1 MWVRV
6 PSGSVF
12 FSNFFFIPR
21 SFFQYQIALSTILI
35 QQQFS
40 PYFSHSSRC
49 LLRVLDT
56 FGTEPVFNYKKWKP
70 EKDDHNH
77 DYGHTWG
84 NWELNPRQ
92 FWTMYRKHL
101 IVLCSLWGHFTPSFP
116 SYFSLLPFFLYS
128 SSLSLPFLP
137 LLFIAPLSPCKLVLL
152 VSLFHTHM
160 QPNRYFT
167 FKIRRYS
174 IIVPLNCFT
183 SK

>member
-1 MWVRV
+1 MDKASA
-6 PSGSVF
+6 SGAGDCGFESHQGRSF
-12 FSNFFFIPR
+12 FPTFFFIPR
-21 SFFQYQIALSTILI
+21 SFFLYQIALSTILI

-101 IVLCSLWGHFTPSFP
+101 IVVCSLWSHFTPSFP
-116 SYFSLLPFFLYS
+116 SYISLLPFFYILPLFLYP
-128 SSLSLPFLP
+128 SSLCFSLPHSHPVKFYSWS
-137 LLFIAPLSPCKLVLL
+137 LSFTHTC
-152 VSLFHTHM
+152 SLTCIS
-160 QPNRYFT
+160 RL
-167 FKIRRYS
+167 R
-174 IIVPLNCFT
+174 
-183 SK
+183 